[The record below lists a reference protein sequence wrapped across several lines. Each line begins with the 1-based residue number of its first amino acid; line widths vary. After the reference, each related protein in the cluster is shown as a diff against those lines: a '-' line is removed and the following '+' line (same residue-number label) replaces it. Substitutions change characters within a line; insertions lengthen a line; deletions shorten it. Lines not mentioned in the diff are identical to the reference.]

1 MENGDCFSRHLILLS
16 HFLQCILLWMQFT
29 GGRWEKRSECITRFL
44 RGVSSDCPGASWSMA
59 ATGLRIDRVLGARSS
74 TVGVAWYGIVRSRE
88 TVRFLWFIFMIP
100 IHSEATTFFSYQAIF
115 TVLLCGVL
123 RFPIWSEFIHC
134 HCKRIYD
141 SELCI
146 SLSHSRPEMV
156 KGRKGNGNWP
166 RILQLLTAY
175 DQTTQHILAKF
186 RSRKET
192 IIFKACGQ
200 IVGCDES

>member
-1 MENGDCFSRHLILLS
+1 MVIASPAISSSSPISCSAFCCGCNLLE
-16 HFLQCILLWMQFT
+16 
-29 GGRWEKRSECITRFL
+29 GGREEIGMYYTIFKRRIKWLSRSFL
-44 RGVSSDCPGASWSMA
+44 IDGP

-100 IHSEATTFFSYQAIF
+100 IHSEATTFLSYQVIS
-115 TVLLCGVL
+115 TVFLCGVL

-134 HCKRIYD
+134 HYKRIYD